1 MLENKIVIHLGRSR
15 KWEKL
20 MLLIQ
25 RDEMEKEASQ
35 LVLSQIVRP
44 NMY

>member
-1 MLENKIVIHLGRSR
+1 MVENKIVKHTGRSR

-25 RDEMEKEASQ
+25 CYEMEKEASQ
-35 LVLSQIVRP
+35 LVLFQVARP